1 MVRAPQANA
10 IAEQFV
16 GTVRRECLDRMLTLS
31 RRHLDATLRVFAN
44 HYNGAGLIERLAW
57 KLRRGNAF
65 TRWARVDPRSSAAT
79 YSAVSSTSMTSQRDR
94 ILGTHR
100 LRSRALAPVMLASMW
115 KPSGV
120 LVICPCTSWRTSDSI
135 TAGLSELTSATS
147 WKRCSAIASI
157 VPHGR
162 AARRAMWLREWS

>member
-57 KLRRGNAF
+57 KLRRRGNAF

-79 YSAVSSTSMTSQRDR
+79 YSAVSSTSTTSQRDR
-94 ILGTHR
+94 ILGTHT
-100 LRSRALAPVMLASMW
+100 L
-115 KPSGV
+115 
-120 LVICPCTSWRTSDSI
+120 I
-135 TAGLSELTSATS
+135 
-147 WKRCSAIASI
+147 
-157 VPHGR
+157 
-162 AARRAMWLREWS
+162 AARDGGWARGVCPSSSRWRAVSPGQAQ